1 MCWEWIGKEQQE
13 GTGIGERKSSFGFPV
28 LLEDVQKA
36 LKEDDKKP
44 KRRQGEGV
52 YDWFAWVKESGKE
65 WDDGEGEV
73 FRTLESVVADA
84 GK

>member
-1 MCWEWIGKEQQE
+1 M
-13 GTGIGERKSSFGFPV
+13 
-28 LLEDVQKA
+28 EDMQKA

-44 KRRQGEGV
+44 KWERGEGV
-52 YDWFAWVKESGKE
+52 YEWVAWEKESGKE